1 MSSMFQPGVLL
12 RGGCC
17 LIVGSCCCALQTGG
31 AEPALPTADSLAPRA
46 IVSEGDLARLR
57 QVVAKARRGD
67 KVVLGVIGGSITQ
80 GAAASKPEKRYAN
93 VILAGWKTAFP
104 NATFELVNAG
114 IGATGSNYGAMRVQ
128 RDLLSRHPDF
138 VVVEYAV
145 NDGNTRELAES
156 YEGLVRQILNAPNH
170 PAVVLLFMMNKSG
183 GNAQEW
189 QSKIGTHYSLPMVS
203 YRDALWP
210 EIEAKRMTWEQI
222 SPDLVHPND
231 VGHEYAARF
240 VLAWLE
246 KAVGNMAVDAAPAAG
261 VPLPAPLLTGQYEFT
276 ALAEANQLKPAANR
290 GWEYDEA
297 HKRDCCWK
305 SSTPGS
311 VIEFDVDGERLFL
324 TYWRI
329 RGAMGKARVTVDAG
343 EPVTLDAW
351 FDQTWGGYRQMLEIG
366 KDLKPGAHRVRVELL
381 AEKHAEST
389 GTEFRVLCLGA
400 AGVPPTAPAPAPAP

>member
-1 MSSMFQPGVLL
+1 M
-12 RGGCC
+12 
-17 LIVGSCCCALQTGG
+17 
-31 AEPALPTADSLAPRA
+31 PTADSLAPRA

-80 GAAASKPEKRYAN
+80 GAAASKP
-93 VILAGWKTAFP
+93 
-104 NATFELVNAG
+104 
-114 IGATGSNYGAMRVQ
+114 
-128 RDLLSRHPDF
+128 
-138 VVVEYAV
+138 EYAV

-246 KAVGNMAVDAAPAAG
+246 KAVGNMAVDAAPAAK
-261 VPLPAPLLTGQYEFT
+261 Q
-276 ALAEANQLKPAANR
+276 EASK
-290 GWEYDEA
+290 EA
-297 HKRDCCWK
+297 
-305 SSTPGS
+305 
-311 VIEFDVDGERLFL
+311 VF
-324 TYWRI
+324 
-329 RGAMGKARVTVDAG
+329 
-343 EPVTLDAW
+343 
-351 FDQTWGGYRQMLEIG
+351 
-366 KDLKPGAHRVRVELL
+366 
-381 AEKHAEST
+381 
-389 GTEFRVLCLGA
+389 FRM
-400 AGVPPTAPAPAPAP
+400 TS